1 MTAGGILNTANRG
14 HRSGRSRRSRQKAVR
29 QQQRMML
36 AAAGALAFVT
46 AAPLTIAAYLG
57 TDPII
62 PGLETAKSFLAML
75 SERSPGERTAAE
87 LLTKHKRAAAAPRER
102 ALGKIHN
109 PAPPPQF
116 LAAIAPPPP
125 SIVDLPPFEAALTN
139 LGPLMTI
146 PGPPGGGGGIVTS
159 QSPPG
164 GGGGGGGGGG
174 DTETPPE
181 QPPPPPPVPEP
192 GTWATMLL
200 GFGMTG
206 WLMRRRRRSS
216 TAYSWA

>member
-1 MTAGGILNTANRG
+1 
-14 HRSGRSRRSRQKAVR
+14 
-29 QQQRMML
+29 MML
-36 AAAGALAFVT
+36 VAAGALALVT

-57 TDPII
+57 TDPVV
-62 PGLETAKSFLAML
+62 PGFENAKSLLAML

-87 LLTKHKRAAAAPRER
+87 LITKHRRAAAAPKER

-109 PAPPPQF
+109 PPPTQF
-116 LAAIAPPPP
+116 LDAIAPPPP
-125 SIVDLPPFEAALTN
+125 TIAELPPFEAALTN
-139 LGPLMTI
+139 LGPLMNI
-146 PGPPGGGGGIVTS
+146 PGPPGSGGGIVTP

-181 QPPPPPPVPEP
+181 QPPPPPAVPEP
-192 GTWATMLL
+192 GTWATLLL

-206 WLMRRRRRSS
+206 WLMRRRRRSG
-216 TAYSWA
+216 TALKAA